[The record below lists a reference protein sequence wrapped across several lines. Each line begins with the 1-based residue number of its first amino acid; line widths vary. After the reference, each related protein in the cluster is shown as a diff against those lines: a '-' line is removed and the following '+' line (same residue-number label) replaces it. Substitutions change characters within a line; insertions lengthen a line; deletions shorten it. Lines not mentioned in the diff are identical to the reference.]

1 LSRQGTEH
9 QDEIGGSTN
18 AVFDV
23 GRNIQLNGTIGL
35 LRCSNLT
42 FPQNEWGNIMPVL
55 KVFIIGELKAAL
67 KELDTVFKYLKLD
80 DRELADYDDMLQV
93 ECKRMEE
100 GKKSVSVIIAPSEI
114 RLAKRIL
121 NHRCSKDE
129 TNIPILRELFKSL
142 SGRQGFTTT
151 MEDICIAYEWAEGD
165 AEMDD
170 N

>member
-1 LSRQGTEH
+1 
-9 QDEIGGSTN
+9 
-18 AVFDV
+18 
-23 GRNIQLNGTIGL
+23 
-35 LRCSNLT
+35 
-42 FPQNEWGNIMPVL
+42 MPVL

-100 GKKSVSVIIAPSEI
+100 GKESVSVIIAPSEI

-129 TNIPILRELFKSL
+129 TNISILRKLFKSL
-142 SGRQGFTTT
+142 SSSEGFTTT
-151 MEDICIAYEWAEGD
+151 MENICIAYG
-165 AEMDD
+165 
-170 N
+170 